1 MKIYLAGNVTPAIK
15 EEYYEAKRLRR
26 LLAFSLMKLGQ
37 RTSFITSM
45 KMFWRF
51 KKVEN

>member
-1 MKIYLAGNVTPAIK
+1 MKIYLAGNVTPATK

-26 LLAFSLMKLGQ
+26 LLAFSLVKLGN

-45 KMFWRF
+45 KMFWKFR
-51 KKVEN
+51 KVES